1 MGGLRFVVS
10 ACSSDRLAAVL
21 EFTPKESADGQDL
34 KKIEMLHWYV
44 AMGLQKQHHMQILTA
59 RLRAALS

>member
-21 EFTPKESADGQDL
+21 EFTPKESTDGQDL

-44 AMGLQKQHHMQILTA
+44 AMGLQKQHPM
-59 RLRAALS
+59 